1 MPDFRQP
8 SSVNRQQIKIQ
19 SEKQWHSAWQ
29 IPSFRIKFLGGLVLL
44 LAILIYFP
52 FFFKAIENRNGGV
65 LTDIVLQWIRPRDVS
80 LLVFLLIWASFLL
93 LIIRLIP
100 DPDLVLLTLW
110 GYGLLT
116 VLRMICIGLVSLNPP
131 EGLIPLAD
139 PLTNLFYGSHYI
151 THDLF
156 FSGHTATVCLI
167 FFCLKRRW
175 DKYFTGLAT
184 VLTGLFLLIQH
195 VHYSVDVLAA
205 PLITYA
211 VYRVARLFTRREHR
225 LLTRA

>member
-1 MPDFRQP
+1 M
-8 SSVNRQQIKIQ
+8 K
-19 SEKQWHSAWQ
+19 KQWTSAWQ
-29 IPSFRIKFLGGLVLL
+29 IPSFRIKFLAGLVLL
-44 LAILIYFP
+44 LAILAYFP
-52 FFFKAIENRNGGV
+52 FFFKAIENRHGQI
-65 LTDIVLQWIRPRDVS
+65 LTDIVLEWIRPRDVS
-80 LLVFLLIWASFLL
+80 LLVFLFIWASFLL

-100 DPDLVLLTLW
+100 DPDLVLLVLW

-131 EGLIPLAD
+131 EGLMPLAD

-195 VHYSVDVLAA
+195 VHYSIDVLAA

-211 VYRVARLFTRREHR
+211 VYRVARLFTSREHR